1 MTKNLKGTDKILNL
15 KEIDI
20 SDIDTFSSSSC
31 SGRVS
36 FNIDCET
43 EKGYCEDPDFT
54 GRMEV
59 LEVKKDDKKPEVYTL
74 KIKFV
79 QYKEDSNIFNKL
91 PNPTSD

>member
-15 KEIDI
+15 KEINILNIDI
-20 SDIDTFSSSSC
+20 CSSSSC

-54 GRMEV
+54 GRMEI
-59 LEVKKDDKKPEVYTL
+59 LEVKKDNKKSNVYSL

-79 QYKEDSNIFNKL
+79 RR
-91 PNPTSD
+91 